1 VQDLRDARLEV
12 GESYPVEEDTGWN
25 ESRVPKT
32 HQEGTGFEIPSLGE
46 GARGRALVYG
56 SREALDTVFKYCE
69 RFFRPLVSHVFG
81 EDEVLVQIDGDL
93 PQDEANGYDDVLEE
107 VEV

>member
-1 VQDLRDARLEV
+1 M
-12 GESYPVEEDTGWN
+12 
-25 ESRVPKT
+25 
-32 HQEGTGFEIPSLGE
+32 
-46 GARGRALVYG
+46 
-56 SREALDTVFKYCE
+56 
-69 RFFRPLVSHVFG
+69 VSHGFG